1 MGLKGRYGRLSVLA
15 EGDGGPYCSLHKD
28 QQWFQLRIGQDSI
41 GTCDC

>member
-28 QQWFQLRIGQDSI
+28 QQWFQLLTALAPVIASR
-41 GTCDC
+41 